1 MISTC
6 MSWDM
11 ERRVYG
17 FLDRYKDYSNMI
29 VFTTSGDGD
38 WLPKMDGRN
47 FDAITSGSKK
57 VDLDKVAQEIID

>member
-1 MISTC
+1 M
-6 MSWDM
+6 
-11 ERRVYG
+11 YG
-17 FLDRYKDYSNMI
+17 FLDRYKDHSNMI

-38 WLPKMDGRN
+38 WLPKMDGLN